1 VRVNGRFTYWMSRS
15 PIPNGVAYENFE
27 LTQDYFDDQRFVFG
41 VTELS
46 PAQFDLTTEPSI
58 EADVNRKFL

>member
-1 VRVNGRFTYWMSRS
+1 MSRS